1 MGRYMAGQLPEG
13 CRAAQSARRTPRGG
27 AGAGAELGHCRG
39 DARERAAVLLV
50 IVRVED
56 TMANRAV
63 KGGVVLHQHYIEH
76 LVRLRLRVSTISGTC
91 KPYVLQAATA
101 GAAGCSASHP
111 CQKLSVV
118 HHRPQQPAP

>member
-1 MGRYMAGQLPEG
+1 MAGHLPLGVQSSRGAEPP
-13 CRAAQSARRTPRGG
+13 RAARRTPRGG
-27 AGAGAELGHCRG
+27 AGAGVELRHCRG
-39 DARERAAVLLV
+39 DARERAAALLV

-63 KGGVVLHQHYIEH
+63 EGGVVLHQYYVEH
-76 LVRLRLRVSTISGTC
+76 LVRLRLRVSTISSNC

-101 GAAGCSASHP
+101 GAAGCTASH
-111 CQKLSVV
+111 KLCVV